1 METGDGWLVRLHP
14 PGAVLTP
21 AQLIR
26 IAGLAAQHGNGLIEI
41 SARANLQIRGVALAT
56 HPELVATLL
65 AERLVEEHDG
75 DGPQR
80 LTLVAP
86 PLPPPACGGEG
97 RGGGESPGRGSATA
111 GRARP
116 ARPPIPNPSPLKSD
130 VSDFSNALAMS
141 ETSDMAEA
149 GGRGQRG
156 ALIDAAALADA
167 IEARGRAIRGLPAKC
182 LVIVDDGGPLSLDG
196 FPCDL
201 RAVAVAGGTVA
212 IGLPDGRWL
221 GPVDVADAP
230 EPIAELLTAFA
241 ARHRENPD
249 AIRRLRDLP
258 PTLLDEM
265 IAATGLPPTIPPA
278 ARPEPRR
285 AGRFT
290 TAHGQ
295 AALIGLPFG
304 RSDVVTLERLGDA
317 ALRAGVAEIRLS
329 PWRGLA
335 FAGLEPTAVEPLLAI
350 AADLGLIVDPDDPR
364 LSIEACAGKPACLR
378 AQSDAMVDAAALAE
392 AAAPLLAT
400 GASIHVSACV
410 KSCAHNGASDLTLV
424 AREGGYDVVVA
435 GTTRDRPLATLDLPA
450 ILARLRPG
458 QDLFSRVSE
467 RGTTGP
473 RV

>member
-1 METGDGWLVRLHP
+1 MSALSHEALRRGWCPSALRPMETGDGWLVRLHP

-26 IAGLAAQHGNGLIEI
+26 IAGLAARYGNGLVEI
-41 SARANLQIRGVALAT
+41 SARANLQIRGVSLAT

-80 LTLVAP
+80 LTLVSP
-86 PLPPPACGGEG
+86 LLPPPACGGEG
-97 RGGGESPGRGSATA
+97 RGGGESPGRRSA
-111 GRARP
+111 RAVESRP
-116 ARPPIPNPSPLKSD
+116 ARPPIPNPSPPQ
-130 VSDFSNALAMS
+130 
-141 ETSDMAEA
+141 A
-149 GGRGQRG
+149 GGRGPGG

-167 IEARGRAIRGLPAKC
+167 IEARGRAIHGLPAKC
-182 LVIVDDGGPLSLDG
+182 LVIVDDGGPFSLDA
-196 FPCDL
+196 FACDL
-201 RAVAVAGGTVA
+201 RVVAVARDMVA
-212 IGLPDGRWL
+212 IGLPDGRWR
-221 GPVDVADAP
+221 GPVATARAPERVAD
-230 EPIAELLTAFA
+230 LLTAFA
-241 ARHRENPD
+241 AHHGDNPD

-258 PTLLDEM
+258 PMLLGEM
-265 IAATGLPPTIPPA
+265 IAATGLPPTPPPA
-278 ARPEPRR
+278 ARPAPRR
-285 AGRFT
+285 AGRFV

-304 RSDVVTLERLGDA
+304 RSDAGALERLGEA
-317 ALRAGVAEIRLS
+317 ALHTGVAEIRLS

-335 FAGLEPTAVEPLLAI
+335 FSGMEPAAIEPLLTL
-350 AADLGLIVDPDDPR
+350 AAELGLIVDPDDPR
-364 LSIEACAGKPACLR
+364 LSVAACAGKPACLR
-378 AQSDAMVDAAALAE
+378 AHSEAMADAAALAN

-410 KSCAHNGASDLTLV
+410 KSCAHAGASDLTLV
-424 AREGGYDVVVA
+424 GRDGGYDVIVA
-435 GTTRDRPLATLDLPA
+435 GTTRDKPIATLDLPA

-458 QDLFSRVSE
+458 QDLFTRVSR